1 MKKRF
6 AMNGKDVIEQSLAMR
21 IARVSVLHPAGMV
34 ALALWTIANLAVV
47 ILARGSLPF
56 DRPAVA
62 SMPFVTQVALPTLG
76 FLEIFALMGVVYAIT
91 RKRTPPDLAARAP
104 AKATAAFETFGV
116 LVYAM
121 LGQVGGWLLGPALG
135 YRPFSFHI
143 AGTLFGMSMPI
154 SPGSVW
160 TWMFYNFIVFAVVPY
175 LVFRRRYSATQLNL
189 KSVAPR
195 ADFRLIVTIALIES
209 AYQLTVFPG
218 LLKLSSHAIALAVP
232 LAFLVFFFGTV
243 LPTMVLIYA
252 ILLPRYMKLTG
263 SPTVVVLLGGLTYA
277 LMHLVE
283 GWTMFTTPRDIALSL
298 IFVFMT
304 YIGPGMFKSFITLR
318 TGNAWVHA
326 IAYHAIAPH
335 VTVDTP
341 AIAKVFGI
349 S

>member
-1 MKKRF
+1 
-6 AMNGKDVIEQSLAMR
+6 MNGKDVIEQSLAMR

-62 SMPFVTQVALPTLG
+62 SMPFATQVASPTLG
-76 FLEIFALMGVVYAIT
+76 FLEIFALMGIVYAIT

-143 AGTLFGMSMPI
+143 AGTLFGLSMPV
-154 SPGSVW
+154 SPGFVC
-160 TWMFYNFIVFAVVPY
+160 TWMFYNFVVFAAVPY

-195 ADFRLIVTIALIES
+195 ADF
-209 AYQLTVFPG
+209 
-218 LLKLSSHAIALAVP
+218 
-232 LAFLVFFFGTV
+232 
-243 LPTMVLIYA
+243 
-252 ILLPRYMKLTG
+252 
-263 SPTVVVLLGGLTYA
+263 
-277 LMHLVE
+277 
-283 GWTMFTTPRDIALSL
+283 
-298 IFVFMT
+298 
-304 YIGPGMFKSFITLR
+304 
-318 TGNAWVHA
+318 
-326 IAYHAIAPH
+326 
-335 VTVDTP
+335 
-341 AIAKVFGI
+341 
-349 S
+349 

>member
-1 MKKRF
+1 
-6 AMNGKDVIEQSLAMR
+6 MNGKGVIEQSLAMR

-62 SMPFVTQVALPTLG
+62 SMPFAKQVASPTLG

-143 AGTLFGMSMPI
+143 AGTLFGMSMPV
-154 SPGSVW
+154 SPGFVW

-175 LVFRRRYSATQLNL
+175 LVFRRRYSSTQLNL

-195 ADFRLIVTIALIES
+195 ADFRLIVTIVLIES
-209 AYQLTVFPG
+209 AYQLMVFPG
-218 LLKLSSHAIALAVP
+218 LLKLSPHAIALAVP

-304 YIGPGMFKSFITLR
+304 YLGPGMFKSFVTVR

-335 VTVDTP
+335 VIVDAP
-341 AIAKVFGI
+341 MIAKVFGI